1 MLYTRKGDGGTTKL
15 FNCKQGQ
22 RISKS
27 DFIFDVLGGLDELNS
42 TLGYTKT
49 LTRTSGDTIITSK
62 GKIPYEQILE
72 KFQEHLFCI
81 QAELGGSEVRIK
93 KDSVNYLEYII
104 YEIETVLPPITSF
117 VIPGGASSGAYL
129 DVARATAR
137 RVERQFV
144 TLMNQR
150 KTGVDRTGAMYLNR
164 LSSALYAMA
173 RFANYQQGYSEKPPS
188 YL

>member
-1 MLYTRKGDGGTTKL
+1 MLYTKKGDDGTTKL
-15 FNCKQGQ
+15 FDCQQGQ
-22 RISKS
+22 RVSKS
-27 DFIFDVLGGLDELNS
+27 DFIFEVLGGLDELNS
-42 TLGYTKT
+42 MLGYTKT
-49 LTRTSGDTIITSK
+49 LARTSNDTIFTSK
-62 GKIPYEQILE
+62 GKVPYEQILE

-81 QAELGGSEVRIK
+81 QAELGGSEIRIK
-93 KDSVNYLEYII
+93 KDSVKYLEYVI

-117 VIPGGASSGAYL
+117 VIPGGGSSGAYL
-129 DVARATAR
+129 DVARATTR

-144 TLMNQR
+144 TLMNN
-150 KTGVDRTGAMYLNR
+150 KKVTDSIGAVYLNR